1 MVTRF
6 EKHRWWVLT
15 ALLTVPLAAFAAG
28 VPNVFTPGTVIS
40 SQQVNDNFKSLSD
53 RVTALEAAKTTLTI
67 VMDNQAGP
75 LDSGVSKTFSTTGG
89 MISLVVS
96 GTAWINGGGG
106 IIDVAVQ
113 LDGVIIGHLK
123 GFTNEGNS
131 HRAFPTRVFQ
141 PAAAPAAGNHVV
153 GLVYGAGSGTT
164 SDAADFFSVAVF
176 ETH

>member
-1 MVTRF
+1 MATRF
-6 EKHRWWVLT
+6 EKHRWWVIT

-28 VPNVFTPGTVIS
+28 VPNVFTAGTAIS

-53 RVTALEAAKTTLTI
+53 RVTALEAPKTTLTI
-67 VMDNQAGP
+67 AMDNQSGP
-75 LDSGVSKTFSTTGG
+75 LDSGVTKTFSTTGG
-89 MISLVVS
+89 MISLLVS

-113 LDGVIIGHLK
+113 LDGLVIGHLK

-131 HRAFPTRVFQ
+131 HRAFATRMFQ
-141 PAAAPAAGNHVV
+141 PAVAPAAGNHVV
-153 GLVYGAGSGTT
+153 SLVYGAGSGTT
-164 SDAADFFSVAVF
+164 SDVDDFFSVAVI